1 MAGSEEIRII
11 ARGLNP
17 PGPLLLVK
25 KRLEELRGGR
35 LRVIVSSEAA
45 AYELVNYF
53 TGMDADVEI
62 DHAGDDIHVVVDLTE
77 SGEDA

>member
-1 MAGSEEIRII
+1 MAGSEEKRII

-25 KRLEELRGGR
+25 KRLEELKGGR
-35 LRVIVSSEAA
+35 LRVIVSSEDAA
-45 AYELVNYF
+45 DELVNYF

-62 DHAGDDIHVVVDLTE
+62 DRAGDDIHVVVDLTG

>member
-25 KRLEELRGGR
+25 KRLEELKGGR
-35 LRVIVSSEAA
+35 LRVIVSSEDAA
-45 AYELVNYF
+45 DELVNYF

-62 DHAGDDIHVVVDLTE
+62 DRAGDDIHVVVDLTG